1 MQKVTSKIG
10 LILEDLDYQVF
21 ERLSKMMKELEG
33 IATTAKRLN
42 NRKALGL
49 LDKAYKSLDQARM
62 SLD

>member
-33 IATTAKRLN
+33 VSNTAKRLN

-49 LDKAYKSLDQARM
+49 LDKAYKALDQARM